1 MAYSK
6 IRQPKLSD
14 VIEQQLEFLILEGT
28 LRPGEKL
35 PPERELAKQFDVSRP
50 SLREAIQRLE
60 AKGLLLRRQGGG
72 TFVQSSLW
80 QSFSDPLVELLSD
93 HPESQY
99 DLLET
104 RHALEGIAAYY
115 AALRSTD
122 EDKERI
128 RELHHAI
135 ELAQQSGDL
144 DAESNAVLQYQIAVT
159 EAAHNVVLLHLLRCM
174 EPMLA
179 QNVRQNFECKGSYFS
194 FRHRLQC
201 TFHVEDVLFVVC
213 TVVEVQA
220 TVTADHA
227 WILVDNILEITTD
240 SRFRIAKKLHGL
252 LCGEVTMLPQ
262 VVQHL
267 FDTVRSLLAHQKQSP
282 LTGWRIELRS
292 RDSQMKRTG
301 RAQSPYVAPQLLP
314 VAVQLPA

>member
-115 AALRSTD
+115 ARFFRLTGHNRFKYA
-122 EDKERI
+122 
-128 RELHHAI
+128 
-135 ELAQQSGDL
+135 G
-144 DAESNAVLQYQIAVT
+144 AVT
-159 EAAHNVVLLHLLRCM
+159 THQRQHLATRIEQFEVLADILG
-174 EPMLA
+174 
-179 QNVRQNFECKGSYFS
+179 Q
-194 FRHRLQC
+194 HRLH
-201 TFHVEDVLFVVC
+201 T
-213 TVVEVQA
+213 
-220 TVTADHA
+220 
-227 WILVDNILEITTD
+227 
-240 SRFRIAKKLHGL
+240 
-252 LCGEVTMLPQ
+252 P
-262 VVQHL
+262 
-267 FDTVRSLLAHQKQSP
+267 
-282 LTGWRIELRS
+282 
-292 RDSQMKRTG
+292 
-301 RAQSPYVAPQLLP
+301 
-314 VAVQLPA
+314 

>member
-60 AKGLLLRRQGGG
+60 AKGLLLRRRGGG

-104 RHALEGIAAYY
+104 RHATEGIAAYY

-179 QNVRQNFECKGSYFS
+179 QNVRQNFELLYSRREMLPLVSSHRTRIFEAIMAGKPEEAREASHRHLAFIEEILLDRSREESAVSVLCVVWSNERISDFS
-194 FRHRLQC
+194 GKNYP
-201 TFHVEDVLFVVC
+201 EDVVNQAHIKARQLN
-213 TVVEVQA
+213 VEPVLLSFPARVQW
-220 TVTADHA
+220 D
-227 WILVDNILEITTD
+227 
-240 SRFRIAKKLHGL
+240 RF
-252 LCGEVTMLPQ
+252 
-262 VVQHL
+262 
-267 FDTVRSLLAHQKQSP
+267 QKTQ
-282 LTGWRIELRS
+282 R
-292 RDSQMKRTG
+292 
-301 RAQSPYVAPQLLP
+301 Y
-314 VAVQLPA
+314 

>member
-60 AKGLLLRRQGGG
+60 AKGLLLRRRGGG

-104 RHALEGIAAYY
+104 RHARRY
-115 AALRSTD
+115 R
-122 EDKERI
+122 R
-128 RELHHAI
+128 
-135 ELAQQSGDL
+135 
-144 DAESNAVLQYQIAVT
+144 
-159 EAAHNVVLLHLLRCM
+159 
-174 EPMLA
+174 
-179 QNVRQNFECKGSYFS
+179 
-194 FRHRLQC
+194 
-201 TFHVEDVLFVVC
+201 
-213 TVVEVQA
+213 
-220 TVTADHA
+220 
-227 WILVDNILEITTD
+227 
-240 SRFRIAKKLHGL
+240 
-252 LCGEVTMLPQ
+252 
-262 VVQHL
+262 
-267 FDTVRSLLAHQKQSP
+267 
-282 LTGWRIELRS
+282 
-292 RDSQMKRTG
+292 
-301 RAQSPYVAPQLLP
+301 LLP
-314 VAVQLPA
+314 PRCVVPMKTRNASVNSTTP

>member
-72 TFVQSSLW
+72 TFVQKSLW
-80 QSFSDPLVELLSD
+80 QSFSDPLVELLAE
-93 HPESQY
+93 HPESQF

-104 RHALEGIAAYY
+104 RHALEGVAAYY
-115 AALRSTD
+115 AALRGTD
-122 EDKERI
+122 EDVARL
-128 RELHHAI
+128 RDCYRDI
-135 ELAQQSGDL
+135 ELAQRSGDL
-144 DAESNAVLQYQIAVT
+144 DAESSAVMKYQIAVT

-179 QNVRQNFECKGSYFS
+179 QNVRQNFELIYGRREMLPLVSEHRARIYEAIIAREPERAREAS
-194 FRHRLQC
+194 HRHLAFIEEILLGRSREQSRRERSLRRLQQRK
-201 TFHVEDVLFVVC
+201 D
-213 TVVEVQA
+213 
-220 TVTADHA
+220 
-227 WILVDNILEITTD
+227 
-240 SRFRIAKKLHGL
+240 
-252 LCGEVTMLPQ
+252 
-262 VVQHL
+262 
-267 FDTVRSLLAHQKQSP
+267 
-282 LTGWRIELRS
+282 
-292 RDSQMKRTG
+292 
-301 RAQSPYVAPQLLP
+301 
-314 VAVQLPA
+314 